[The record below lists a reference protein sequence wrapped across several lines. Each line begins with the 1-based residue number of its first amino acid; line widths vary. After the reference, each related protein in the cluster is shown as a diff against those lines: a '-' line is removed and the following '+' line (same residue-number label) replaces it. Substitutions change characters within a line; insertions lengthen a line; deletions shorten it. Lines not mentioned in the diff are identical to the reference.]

1 MSSVTLPGT
10 DAPVFDVR
18 PPGERYF
25 RHPGDVVR
33 LVVWGS
39 ATLALAILVGTG
51 TATADGITDDLSR
64 LSGRAADSAREL
76 LLVLTQMAA
85 LATPIALV
93 VALAVRHRYRRNRR
107 ACCTASMS
115 CRTGR
120 VGSAPR

>member
-1 MSSVTLPGT
+1 MSTVTIPADA
-10 DAPVFDVR
+10 DAPAFDLS

-39 ATLALAILVGTG
+39 VTLALAILLGTG
-51 TATADGITDDLSR
+51 TSTADGVTDDLSR

-85 LATPIALV
+85 LAGP
-93 VALAVRHRYRRNRR
+93 VARRRR
-107 ACCTASMS
+107 RS
-115 CRTGR
+115 R
-120 VGSAPR
+120 